1 MAKIKN
7 TRSPQETIYLM
18 NIAEQVFDEAKYD
31 LAIQYYTEVIPL
43 ISSSANLAYVLY
55 MRGCAFK
62 ALGFL
67 SNAHKDWEK
76 AKNLGFKHP
85 WGVNVIDEA
94 LDTL

>member
-7 TRSPQETIYLM
+7 TRSPQETMHLM

-43 ISSSANLAYVLY
+43 INSSANLAYALY

-67 SNAHKDWEK
+67 NNAHKDWEK
-76 AKNLGFKHP
+76 AKNLGFNHP

-94 LDTL
+94 LDSL